1 MTTPVTRMNVVARRI
16 MLANAEG
23 SVQAATSAGSAED
36 IGPADVKR
44 VVPLFAGT
52 SVPVDAP
59 SAPMS
64 NEDNWI
70 ASIDLVR
77 STAARVRAL
86 HERAQTVAQDA
97 KQLVSTATAS
107 ARAAEERTR
116 RAETATRAALARV
129 EQAEEQARHLLD
141 KLLTAEARAGA
152 AEAKAGEALVWLRRM
167 HECVAG
173 EFSSLT
179 IGPVPLSARSVAS
192 AVPS

>member
-1 MTTPVTRMNVVARRI
+1 MTTAVTRMNVVARRI
-16 MLANAEG
+16 MSANAEG

-36 IGPADVKR
+36 IGPVDTKR

-52 SVPVDAP
+52 NVAADTASEL
-59 SAPMS
+59 MS
-64 NEDNWI
+64 DEDNWA

-77 STAARVRAL
+77 STAARVRGL
-86 HERAQTVAQDA
+86 HERAQTVAEDA

-107 ARAAEERTR
+107 MRAAEERAR
-116 RAETATRAALARV
+116 RADTAAQAALARMA
-129 EQAEEQARHLLD
+129 QAEEKARSLLD
-141 KLLTAEARAGA
+141 KILTAEARAGA

-179 IGPVPLSARSVAS
+179 IGPVPVSARSVAS